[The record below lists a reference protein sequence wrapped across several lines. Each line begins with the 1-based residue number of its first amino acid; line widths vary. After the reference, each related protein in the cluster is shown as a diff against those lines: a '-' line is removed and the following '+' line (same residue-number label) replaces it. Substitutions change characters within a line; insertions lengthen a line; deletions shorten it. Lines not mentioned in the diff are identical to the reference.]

1 MWLRPMVTT
10 LNNYFEESKN
20 FFETGEIKKSL
31 ETYEKA
37 IAYLDKKSKSSSLQ
51 FLNQILTYCRENKLK
66 EEEAV
71 VLRALGRTY
80 SLFKQY
86 VESLR
91 FHEES
96 LRIQRELGKKID
108 IAEGLLFLAEDLE
121 ISGDYEKCLKTF
133 ADSEKIFREL
143 GVLEQAQKIQIEV
156 ARLKEFSKE
165 VVEDEYIMNK
175 FHVDN
180 Y

>member
-1 MWLRPMVTT
+1 MLTRVDGLR
-10 LNNYFEESKN
+10 LAAGRR
-20 FFETGEIKKSL
+20 FFE
-31 ETYEKA
+31 
-37 IAYLDKKSKSSSLQ
+37 
-51 FLNQILTYCRENKLK
+51 
-66 EEEAV
+66 AV
-71 VLRALGRTY
+71 ALRALGRTH

-86 VESLR
+86 VMSLR

-96 LRIQRELGKKID
+96 LRIQRDLGKKID
-108 IAEGLLFLAEDLE
+108 VAEGLLFLAEDLE
-121 ISGDYEKCLKTF
+121 ISGDYEKCLKAF
-133 ADSEKIFREL
+133 ADSENIFREL